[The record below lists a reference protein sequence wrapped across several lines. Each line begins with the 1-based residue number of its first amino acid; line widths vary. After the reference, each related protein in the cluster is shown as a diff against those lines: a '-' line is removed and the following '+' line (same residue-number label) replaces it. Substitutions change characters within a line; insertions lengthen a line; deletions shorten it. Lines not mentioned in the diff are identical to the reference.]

1 MTDYY
6 DIKEKGA
13 RPLLFKG
20 EIMDKNNRAK
30 TFMKLLVGLE
40 AVEFVGLCKF
50 LGVRLIEENYEPA
63 PSTPNNT
70 EEKKPE
76 ARDFTDLFS
85 DLLQKF
91 SELSRP
97 RQHELIKILKKVN
110 K

>member
-1 MTDYY
+1 
-6 DIKEKGA
+6 
-13 RPLLFKG
+13 
-20 EIMDKNNRAK
+20 MDKNNRAK
-30 TFMKLLVGLE
+30 TFMELLVGLE

-50 LGVRLIEENYEPA
+50 LGVKLIEENCEPA
-63 PSTPNNT
+63 PSTPNSA
-70 EEKKPE
+70 EGRKSE

-97 RQHELIKILKKVN
+97 RQRELIKILKKVN